1 MILRL
6 AFNKKSYIKYIGHLD
21 LVKIFKRT
29 INKKEI
35 DVKYSQGFNPQPRLS
50 IANPLSLGVE
60 SEEEY
65 MDIELNREIPV
76 AEFISRMNQG
86 LPRGIEILRGKYI
99 DTNVS
104 VDSMIAWAYYEIS
117 FRTNSDIEEDQ
128 MMEKIADY
136 MAREEIYILK
146 KRKKKRRK
154 IEVEIDI
161 RGWIANIKL
170 RSVEGDKL
178 ILEALLKS
186 GGNGNLKPLEF
197 VDSLSTEEDI
207 DIDMD
212 SVNIKRLAL
221 YAEENGEI
229 YKPV

>member
-21 LVKIFKRT
+21 LMKIFKRT
-29 INKKEI
+29 INKTGI
-35 DVKYSQGFNPQPRLS
+35 DIKYSQGFNPQPRLS

-65 MDIELNREIPV
+65 MDIELNTMIPV
-76 AEFISRMNQG
+76 EEFIEMMNQG

-99 DTNVS
+99 DTNIS
-104 VDSMIAWAYYEIS
+104 VDSLIAWAYYEIS
-117 FRTNSDIEEDQ
+117 FITNSNIGQEEV
-128 MMEKIADY
+128 MEKIENYLD
-136 MAREEIYILK
+136 REEIKILR
-146 KRKKKRRK
+146 KRKRKRRK

-161 RGWIANIKL
+161 RGWIANMKL
-170 RSVEGDKL
+170 KSVQGDR
-178 ILEALLKS
+178 IVLEALLKS
-186 GGNGNLKPLEF
+186 GGDGNLKPLEL
-197 VDSLSTEEDI
+197 VESISSEEDI

-221 YAEENGEI
+221 YAEEDGEI

>member
-21 LVKIFKRT
+21 LMKIFKRT
-29 INKKEI
+29 INKTGI
-35 DVKYSQGFNPQPRLS
+35 DIKYSQGFNPQPRLS

-65 MDIELNREIPV
+65 MDIELNTMIPV
-76 AEFISRMNQG
+76 EEFIEMMNQG

-99 DTNVS
+99 DTNIS
-104 VDSMIAWAYYEIS
+104 VDSLIAWAYYEIS
-117 FRTNSDIEEDQ
+117 FITNSNIGQDEVMAKIENYLD
-128 MMEKIADY
+128 
-136 MAREEIYILK
+136 REEIKILR
-146 KRKKKRRK
+146 KRKRKRRK

-170 RSVEGDKL
+170 KSVQGDR
-178 ILEALLKS
+178 IVLEALLKS
-186 GGNGNLKPLEF
+186 GGDGNLKPLEF
-197 VDSLSTEEDI
+197 VESISVEEDI